1 MKSYPSIT
9 KEVRQDIYIYAFDKL
24 DGSNIRAE
32 WNYKKG
38 FYKFGT
44 RNQLTDEKTMPFG
57 RAIPLLKEKY
67 EADLMAVFAEQKWR
81 DALCFFEFHGPSSF
95 AGNHNFEEKMDI
107 TLIDVNPFREGI
119 LPPTEFI
126 KCFGHLNTAKVL
138 YEGHVNSELFDKV
151 KQSTLEGMTFEG
163 IVCKGANDKKTKMP
177 IMFKIKS
184 QAWLDKLKDYCKEDE
199 ALFNKLA

>member
-9 KEVRQDIYIYAFDKL
+9 KEIRHDIYIYAFDKL

-32 WNYKKG
+32 WNSKRG

-67 EADLMAVFAEQKWR
+67 EEDLAMVFREQKWK
-81 DALCFFEFHGPSSF
+81 DALCFFEYWGPSSF
-95 AGNHNFEEKMDI
+95 AGNHNFDEKMDI
-107 TLIDVNPFREGI
+107 TLIDVNPYKEGI
-119 LPPTEFI
+119 LVPTEFI
-126 KCFGHLNTAKVL
+126 KLFRHLDIPKVC
-138 YEGHVNSELFDKV
+138 YEGHVTTDLFDRV
-151 KQSTLEGMTFEG
+151 KQSTLPGMTYEG
-163 IVCKGANDKKTKMP
+163 VVCKGANDKLTRMP

-184 QAWLDKLKDYCKEDE
+184 RAWFDKLKEHCKGDDK
-199 ALFNKLA
+199 LFEKLS